1 MTRIYENDEN
11 LPLPLQM
18 QKEEDILRH
27 SYWIFGLYIK
37 LLGFSKKK
45 KWVSSLSIYEI
56 IDSERRGYW
65 KI

>member
-45 KWVSSLSIYEI
+45 NES
-56 IDSERRGYW
+56 RR
-65 KI
+65 

>member
-18 QKEEDILRH
+18 QKEEDILRL

-45 KWVSSLSIYEI
+45 NES
-56 IDSERRGYW
+56 RR
-65 KI
+65 